1 MAKSKDTGINIPRT
15 TRPPI
20 TSEGRDNEM
29 INLAYDLV
37 EQRLRNGTASSQET
51 THFLK
56 LATEKSQLELE
67 MAKEQKKLI
76 QAKTEAL
83 QSAKEI
89 EALYSEAIAA
99 MQAYRG
105 E

>member
-56 LATEKSQLELE
+56 LATEKAQLELE

>member
-1 MAKSKDTGINIPRT
+1 MRKSQEQTINIPRT
-15 TRPPI
+15 TRPP
-20 TSEGRDNEM
+20 TTTEGRDKEM

-56 LATEKSQLELE
+56 LASEKTQLDIE
-67 MAKEQKKLI
+67 MAREQTKLI

-83 QSAKEI
+83 QTAKEM
-89 EALYSEAIAA
+89 EALYTEAIAA
-99 MQAYRG
+99 MQSYRG
-105 E
+105 D

>member
-1 MAKSKDTGINIPRT
+1 MAKSKETSINIPRT

-37 EQRLRNGTASSQET
+37 ERRLRNGTASSQET

-56 LATEKSQLELE
+56 LASEKAQLELE

-89 EALYSEAIAA
+89 ESLYSEAIAA

>member
-1 MAKSKDTGINIPRT
+1 MKKSKDTGINIPRT
-15 TRPPI
+15 TRPSI

-37 EQRLRNGTASSQET
+37 EARLRNGTASSQET

-56 LATEKSQLELE
+56 LATEKAQLELE
-67 MAKEQKKLI
+67 MARKQTELI

-89 EALYSEAIAA
+89 EALYSKAIDA

-105 E
+105 D

>member
-1 MAKSKDTGINIPRT
+1 MKKSKDTDINIPRN
-15 TRPPI
+15 TRPSI
-20 TSEGRDNEM
+20 TSEGRDSEM

-37 EQRLRNGTASSQET
+37 EARLRNGTASSQET

-56 LATEKSQLELE
+56 LASEKAQLELE
-67 MAKEQKKLI
+67 MVREQTKLI

-83 QSAKEI
+83 ESAKAM
-89 EALYSEAIAA
+89 EALYTEAIAA
-99 MQAYRG
+99 MQNYRG

>member
-29 INLAYDLV
+29 INLTYDLV

-56 LATEKSQLELE
+56 LATEKTQLELE

-89 EALYSEAIAA
+89 EALYTKAIAA

>member
-56 LATEKSQLELE
+56 LATEKAQLELE

-89 EALYSEAIAA
+89 EALYSEAISA

>member
-56 LATEKSQLELE
+56 LATEKAQLELE
-67 MAKEQKKLI
+67 IAKEQKKLI
-76 QAKTEAL
+76 QAKTETL

-89 EALYSEAIAA
+89 EALYTKAIAA

>member
-89 EALYSEAIAA
+89 EALYSEAISA

>member
-1 MAKSKDTGINIPRT
+1 MKKGGQQVINIPRT
-15 TRPPI
+15 TKPPT

-29 INLAYDLV
+29 ISLAYDLV
-37 EQRLRNGTASSQET
+37 EKRLRNGTASSQET

-56 LATEKSQLELE
+56 LASEKAQIELE

-89 EALYSEAIAA
+89 ETLYSEAIAA
-99 MQAYRG
+99 MRAYRG

>member
-1 MAKSKDTGINIPRT
+1 MAKSKNTGINIPRT

-56 LATEKSQLELE
+56 LATEKAQLELE

-89 EALYSEAIAA
+89 EALYSEAISA